1 LTKDVV
7 EAGQWYRKGA
17 GTGDRFA
24 LYFRIYPDAER
35 LKTLG
40 E

>member
-1 LTKDVV
+1 MVP
-7 EAGQWYRKGA
+7 EGCWH
-17 GTGDRFA
+17 GDRFA